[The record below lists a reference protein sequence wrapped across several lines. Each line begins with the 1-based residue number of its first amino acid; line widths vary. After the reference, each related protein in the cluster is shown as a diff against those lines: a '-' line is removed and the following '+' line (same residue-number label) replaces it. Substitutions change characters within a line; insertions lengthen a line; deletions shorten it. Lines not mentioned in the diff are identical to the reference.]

1 MEANRKILS
10 TVAVLSMLM
19 FVWSVQAQHLERTL
33 MSNAGTQ
40 VDAGNVSLEWS
51 LGEGI
56 VADFKANEYRLSQ
69 GFHQGVGLINKVT
82 HLPAWAKDI
91 SIFPNPVSHDLF
103 LLRHESQLLQIEVFN
118 TVGQLVSHDSW
129 NANIKKLN
137 VQSFSE
143 GIYLILFSDR
153 KGASAGYKFIKQ

>member
-1 MEANRKILS
+1 
-10 TVAVLSMLM
+10 
-19 FVWSVQAQHLERTL
+19 
-33 MSNAGTQ
+33 
-40 VDAGNVSLEWS
+40 

-69 GFHQGVGLINKVT
+69 GFHQGVGLINKVK
-82 HLPAWAKDI
+82 HLPAWANDI

-118 TVGQLVSHDSW
+118 TVGQLVSYDSW
-129 NANIKKLN
+129 DANIKKLN

-143 GIYLILFSDR
+143 GIYLILISDR